1 MGVSERHV
9 ATLLSDDLSGDNPPT
24 EFRVFKA
31 GQNDTLEGP
40 YFFTEKSAQMVID
53 ARNDWGADCMIDLE
67 HLSTNKD
74 SPNYDPDAR
83 GWFAL
88 ELRGGELWAVNV
100 RWTPDGVERL
110 KSKKQKYISPA
121 FYFSET
127 GEIEELFNVAL
138 VAMPKTKQA
147 IALASAE
154 FKEKK
159 MDIAA
164 LASVAKALGVSTVEE
179 LMSALSGLMGM
190 GGKPADSP
198 KPAEKQPEPDKPAEP
213 KAMSAD
219 PATQDEKL
227 LAQNSALFNE
237 NTQLKRRVAELGA
250 QIANTEAAERR
261 TLVGELV
268 KLGAELPATA
278 WANLDATTPVKRL
291 SDEPLDSLRD
301 RVAKL
306 SAIPRSAEAKAPATE
321 SNGLT
326 QDEMRICKET
336 GCPPEK
342 FAEIKAGRK

>member
-1 MGVSERHV
+1 MSERHV
-9 ATLLSDDLSGDNPPT
+9 AALLSDDLSGDNPPT

-138 VAMPKTKQA
+138 VAMPKAKQA

-190 GGKPADSP
+190 GGKPAEQP
-198 KPAEKQPEPDKPAEP
+198 KAPEKQPEPEKPAEP

-219 PATQDEKL
+219 PATGAQDDKL

-237 NTQLKRRVAELGA
+237 NSQLKRRVAELGA

-261 TLVGELV
+261 ALVGELV
-268 KLGAELPATA
+268 KLGAEIPATA

-291 SDEPLDSLRD
+291 ADEPLVSLRD

-306 SAIPRSAEAKAPATE
+306 SAVPRVAGSQAPITD
-321 SNGLT
+321 SIGLT
-326 QDEMRICKET
+326 QDEIRICKET